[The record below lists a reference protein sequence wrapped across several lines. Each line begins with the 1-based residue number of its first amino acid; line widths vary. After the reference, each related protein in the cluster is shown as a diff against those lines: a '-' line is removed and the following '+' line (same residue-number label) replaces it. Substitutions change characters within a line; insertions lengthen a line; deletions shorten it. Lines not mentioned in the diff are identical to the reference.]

1 MSTILKNLVQTTCL
15 AIVLGLSLLSCSE
28 EPTKVTVTD
37 ANRDLVAHLSPD
49 PDILGN
55 TEIFFIPGTI
65 QGSAIWVINGPG
77 ANVGVDIR
85 DKGNSAF
92 IYFAD
97 AYIGKSDNVA
107 QTGTQIPW
115 GRWMRVR
122 LVEYKSGLS
131 GYVVNFLS
139 ALGLDFFDSL
149 EDYMIEHVYTSD
161 LYLTQGGKTFYSTP
175 VIRVD
180 KLEAEMLN

>member
-1 MSTILKNLVQTTCL
+1 ML
-15 AIVLGLSLLSCSE
+15 ASSCSE

-37 ANRDLVAHLSPD
+37 ANRDMVAHLSPD
-49 PDILGN
+49 PSILGN
-55 TEIFFIPGTI
+55 SEIFFIPGTI

-97 AYIGKSDNVA
+97 AYIGKSDMWHK
-107 QTGTQIPW
+107 PDPDPL

-161 LYLTQGGKTFYSTP
+161 LYLTQGGKAFYSTP
-175 VIRVD
+175 VIKVD
-180 KLEAEMLN
+180 KLEAEIID